1 MLNLLLKPGT
11 IFTKKFILI
20 NLGVMI
26 GLLIACNPLTSVS
39 QSFDEEGSEKIK
51 LRT

>member
-1 MLNLLLKPGT
+1 MLRKLQETGT
-11 IFTKKFILI
+11 NFSKKIFLI